1 MSLGLQETRTR
12 RRRQRRWALLKWT
25 LVLVGLGL
33 AGAFAYETG
42 SQLARLEV
50 TRLEKD
56 LAALQ
61 SELDQLQEDKRELRA
76 ALDKTRD
83 ELQTWQQRYREEVP
97 SGKPA
102 DLLGLIRQRLDDGV
116 SAERLAFVV
125 SKASDETACDAGPV
139 TRRFVVQTPLTTG
152 AADSV
157 AFADNTVTVTA
168 EGQSAQD
175 AQGRPEAWF
184 DPGKAITVRFTLLGG
199 ETSQVEG
206 TLPLHHAIV
215 RDGREHRFSVVAG
228 QRAFVEVTWE
238 RCAYP

>member
-12 RRRQRRWALLKWT
+12 RRRQRRWALAKWT

-50 TRLEKD
+50 TRLEKE
-56 LAALQ
+56 LAGLQ
-61 SELDQLQEDKRELRA
+61 SQLEQVQEDKRELRV
-76 ALDKTRD
+76 ALEETRD

-97 SGKPA
+97 SGEPA
-102 DLLGLIRQRLDDGV
+102 ELLRLVRQRLDDGV

-125 SKASDETACDAGPV
+125 SKARNETTCNAGPV
-139 TRRFVVQTPLTTG
+139 TRRFVVQTPLTNG
-152 AADSV
+152 AADAV
-157 AFADNTVTVTA
+157 AFAENTITVTA
-168 EGQSAQD
+168 NGQSAQD

-184 DPGKAITVRFTLLGG
+184 DPSKPITVRFTLPGG
-199 ETSQVEG
+199 EGSQVEG

-215 RDGREHRFSVVAG
+215 RDGREHRFSVIAG

-238 RCAYP
+238 GCEYP